1 MKRSIL
7 VVEDEA
13 PIREGLLDRLD
24 REGFAAEG
32 AETGEE
38 ALDAARDG
46 SFDLIVLDLMLPGL
60 SGEEFLTEIRRRDDR
75 TPVLVLSAKAQE
87 ADRVLLLTLGAD
99 DYVVKPF
106 SVRELVARIRAVL
119 RRTLPVPEESVVRFG
134 DVTLDL
140 DGFRVVRGNEVH
152 PITAFE
158 RGMLTL
164 LWRRRGRVVPRQ
176 DFLKE
181 VWGYERVP
189 ETRTVDFHMVRLRRK
204 IEADPDAPRYL
215 RTVRGVGYVLRTGE

>member
-75 TPVLVLSAKAQE
+75 TPVLVLSEYGFQP
-87 ADRVLLLTLGAD
+87 
-99 DYVVKPF
+99 DY
-106 SVRELVARIRAVL
+106 
-119 RRTLPVPEESVVRFG
+119 G
-134 DVTLDL
+134 
-140 DGFRVVRGNEVH
+140 
-152 PITAFE
+152 
-158 RGMLTL
+158 
-164 LWRRRGRVVPRQ
+164 
-176 DFLKE
+176 
-181 VWGYERVP
+181 
-189 ETRTVDFHMVRLRRK
+189 
-204 IEADPDAPRYL
+204 
-215 RTVRGVGYVLRTGE
+215 TG